1 MLAVDSSVR
10 NRTFPDAFLI
20 SKGAGVSGHF
30 FMPTILVVDDEPMI
44 RMAVTDHLKDCGFLV
59 IEACDAE
66 EAIEVLEA
74 VPDIALVFSDVRM
87 PGSLNGIGLV
97 QWLSR
102 SRPGIP
108 VILATGDMGKAYAAN
123 ELCGAHFFP
132 KPYSL
137 DAVGQKVRELL
148 QP

>member
-1 MLAVDSSVR
+1 
-10 NRTFPDAFLI
+10 
-20 SKGAGVSGHF
+20 
-30 FMPTILVVDDEPMI
+30 MPTILVVDDEPMI

-59 IEACDAE
+59 IEACNAE

-97 QWLSR
+97 QWLSQYR
-102 SRPGIP
+102 AGIP
-108 VILATGDMGKAYAAN
+108 VILATGDMGKAYAAS

-137 DAVGQKVRELL
+137 DAVGQKVQELL
-148 QP
+148 QS